1 MDANRKR
8 PQAPVHPRPRGRP
21 RRDGAGM
28 PELSREVVIERAFEM
43 TRTERLDALSMVRV
57 AAELGISPAL
67 MHYYLNSRDALT
79 SGVVNRFSR
88 AVCEA
93 TPAPTDQPRA
103 DIEAVMR
110 ATYTVMLAHPGV
122 VDYLASHNRFR
133 LVQQVGEGEVDYG
146 LRSLELLTSAVMRAG
161 YDQHDT
167 AMLSHLLR
175 MFVLACGQAE
185 ARFQT
190 PGFHKG
196 FLDKTVSRL
205 EPAEFPGLHH
215 TLRAF
220 ATLDGRTVFDRGLQM
235 LIDGFGASKA
245 TSAGTATRGTAS
257 QVPRRP
263 AARRGPGGG

>member
-1 MDANRKR
+1 MDANRKQPPTSR
-8 PQAPVHPRPRGRP
+8 LPARPRGRP
-21 RRDGAGM
+21 RRDGSGTGI
-28 PELSREVVIERAFEM
+28 PDLSRHAVIERAFEM

-88 AVCEA
+88 AICEA
-93 TPAPTDQPRA
+93 TPPPTDQPRA
-103 DIEAVMR
+103 DIEAVIR
-110 ATYTVMLAHPGV
+110 ATYTVMLAYPGV

-133 LVQQVGEGEVDYG
+133 LVQQVAACEVDYG

-161 YDQHDT
+161 YNPHDA

-196 FLDKTVSRL
+196 FLDSTVNRL
-205 EPAEFPGLHH
+205 DTTEFPGLHY
-215 TLRAF
+215 TLGAF
-220 ATLDGRTVFDRGLQM
+220 ATLDGRTVFERGLQM
-235 LIDGFGASKA
+235 LIDGYGA
-245 TSAGTATRGTAS
+245 TTGTAS
-257 QVPRRP
+257 PPASAAHRR
-263 AARRGPGGG
+263 RRSGA